1 MAMGVVYFLNKLHS
15 HVTAAAYEDWVRNVD
30 YPTAATIPSIVEYRV
45 ARLEGLLEG
54 DGSAPYDY
62 IERVLVTDLD
72 AYRRDLKDPR
82 LEDFG
87 KQWSSYVASSTAVYG
102 TMIE

>member
-1 MAMGVVYFLNKLHS
+1 MGVVFFLNKLHS
-15 HVTAAAYEDWVRNVD
+15 HVTAAAYEGWVRNVD

-54 DGSAPYDY
+54 DGSTPYDY

-72 AYRRDLKDPR
+72 AYRRDLKDAR

-87 KQWSSYVASSTAVYG
+87 KQWSSYVARATAVYG
-102 TMIE
+102 SMIE

>member
-1 MAMGVVYFLNKLHS
+1 MGVVFFLNKLHR
-15 HVTAAAYEDWVRNVD
+15 HVTADAYEDWVRNVD

-82 LEDFG
+82 LEDFA

>member
-1 MAMGVVYFLNKLHS
+1 MVMGVVFFLNKLHS

-30 YPTAATIPSIVEYRV
+30 YPTAASIPSIVEYKV
-45 ARLEGLLEG
+45 ARLDGLLEG
-54 DGSAPYDY
+54 DGPAPYDY
-62 IERVLVTDLD
+62 IERLLVTDLG

-87 KQWSSYVASSTAVYG
+87 KQWSSYIANSTAVYG

>member
-1 MAMGVVYFLNKLHS
+1 MVMGVVFFLNKLHR

-82 LEDFG
+82 PEDFG